1 MQTNAVVR
9 FDTWLMGAGHLW
21 VGDGYPFDP
30 EGILSTIPALVT
42 VISGVFAGRFIQ
54 SNGNT
59 YEGLTKL
66 FLAGFAC
73 FILAYFWDFGFPI
86 NKKLWTSS
94 FVLHTSGLSCMFLAA
109 VIYLLDFRG
118 IKTGVYFF
126 QVFGRNPLFLYMLSM
141 FAALLLM
148 MIPFRGTSL
157 QSWLYEN
164 VFAYAGEYLGSFLFA
179 VVFMLLNWLVGYV
192 LDRKKIYIKV

>member
-1 MQTNAVVR
+1 
-9 FDTWLMGAGHLW
+9 
-21 VGDGYPFDP
+21 
-30 EGILSTIPALVT
+30 
-42 VISGVFAGRFIQ
+42 
-54 SNGNT
+54 
-59 YEGLTKL
+59 
-66 FLAGFAC
+66 
-73 FILAYFWDFGFPI
+73 
-86 NKKLWTSS
+86 
-94 FVLHTSGLSCMFLAA
+94 
-109 VIYLLDFRG
+109 
-118 IKTGVYFF
+118 
-126 QVFGRNPLFLYMLSM
+126 M